1 MRFEDQLMIIMD
13 LYPSPVI
20 IDRLPGSGPD
30 ELPIPHPRMRRPGLP
45 SYSPPVA
52 AIFPIMVEPPPGGQV
67 TDDAL
72 ATIME
77 KRLADPM
84 MPLTRFPKLQ
94 LLPKTDGDEEVES
107 DL

>member
-1 MRFEDQLMIIMD
+1 MRFEDQFIIIMD

-20 IDRLPGSGPD
+20 IDRLPGCGPD

-52 AIFPIMVEPPPGGQV
+52 AIFPIMVEPAPGEQV
-67 TDDAL
+67 SYNAL

-77 KRLADPM
+77 KRLADPRA
-84 MPLTRFPKLQ
+84 PLTRFPKLQ
-94 LLPKTDGDEEVES
+94 LLPETDGDE
-107 DL
+107 DTIDD